1 MIEVAIRHRQGALD
15 LAVAFD
21 SGARVTALLGRSGA
35 GKTTTLNIIA
45 GLIRPDSGRVALG
58 EHVLLDTDK
67 GINLPPHR
75 RRVGYVFQD
84 ARLFP
89 HLTVRQN
96 LVYGARRSGR
106 PREEVERDLEHLVS
120 VLGIAPLLLRRPANL
135 SGGEKQ
141 RTAIGR
147 ALLAAPAILL
157 LDEPLSGLDMERRDE
172 ILSHIEALKR
182 ETSVPMLYVSH
193 LPHEVER
200 IADAV
205 VRIGDA

>member
-1 MIEVAIRHRQGALD
+1 MIEVAIHHRQGAFD

-35 GKTTTLNIIA
+35 GKTTTLNVIA
-45 GLIRPDSGRVALG
+45 GLIAPDHGRVALSG
-58 EHVLLDTDK
+58 HVLLDTEK
-67 GINLPPHR
+67 RISVPPHR

-96 LVYGARRSGR
+96 LVYGARRVGR
-106 PREEVERDLEHLVS
+106 PHEETEHDLEHLVS
-120 VLGIAPLLLRRPANL
+120 VLGIAPLLQRRPATL

-147 ALLAAPAILL
+147 ALLAAPEILL
-157 LDEPLSGLDMERRDE
+157 LDEPLAGLDMERRDE
-172 ILSHIEALKR
+172 ILSHIETLKR

-193 LPHEVER
+193 LPREVER

-205 VRIGDA
+205 VRIDDA

>member
-1 MIEVAIRHRQGALD
+1 
-15 LAVAFD
+15 
-21 SGARVTALLGRSGA
+21 
-35 GKTTTLNIIA
+35 
-45 GLIRPDSGRVALG
+45 
-58 EHVLLDTDK
+58 
-67 GINLPPHR
+67 
-75 RRVGYVFQD
+75 VFQD

-96 LVYGARRSGR
+96 LLYGARRVGR
-106 PREEVERDLEHLVS
+106 PHEETERDLAHLVS
-120 VLGIAPLLLRRPANL
+120 VLGIAPLLHRRPATL

-172 ILSHIEALKR
+172 ILTHIEVLKR
-182 ETSVPMLYVSH
+182 ETEVPMLYVSH
-193 LPHEVER
+193 LPREVER

-205 VRIGDA
+205 VRIDEL

>member
-15 LAVAFD
+15 LAVAFE
-21 SGARVTALLGRSGA
+21 SRERVTALLGRSGA

-45 GLIRPDSGRVALG
+45 GLIAPDSGHVAVDG
-58 EHVLLDTDK
+58 RVLLDTEK
-67 GINLPPHR
+67 GISVPPHR
-75 RRVGYVFQD
+75 RRIGYVFQD

-96 LVYGARRSGR
+96 LVYGARRVGR
-106 PREEVERDLEHLVS
+106 PRAETERDCAHLVAL
-120 VLGIAPLLLRRPANL
+120 LGIEALLPRRAEGL

-141 RTAIGR
+141 RVAIGR
-147 ALLAAPAILL
+147 ALLAAPEILL

-172 ILSHIEALKR
+172 VLTHIETLKR
-182 ETSVPMLYVSH
+182 ETDVPMLYVSH

-205 VRIGDA
+205 VHIDRA